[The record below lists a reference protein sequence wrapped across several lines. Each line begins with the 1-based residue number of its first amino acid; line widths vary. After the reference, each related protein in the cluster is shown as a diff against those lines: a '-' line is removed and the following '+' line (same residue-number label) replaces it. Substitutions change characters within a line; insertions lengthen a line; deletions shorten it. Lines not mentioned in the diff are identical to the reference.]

1 MSVEAENWVQNVVE
15 IKFVF
20 IVILTPAK
28 QSKVKMF
35 DGGEGERELDLEE
48 KVETWKIKISLNFTH
63 SWHAAF
69 KLEFKL

>member
-1 MSVEAENWVQNVVE
+1 MQNVVE

-35 DGGEGERELDLEE
+35 DGGEGERELDLQEE
-48 KVETWKIKISLNFTH
+48 VETWKNKI
-63 SWHAAF
+63 
-69 KLEFKL
+69 